1 MALAL
6 IVVAAFAAYVVYH
19 SDIVG
24 LVLSL
29 PDGNEDFVFTG
40 ECQGGGK
47 MAESASLWSI
57 PPKKLG
63 TVLPH
68 RDAGDSPRPVI

>member
-1 MALAL
+1 MAIAL
-6 IVVAAFAAYVVYH
+6 IVVAALAAYVVYH

-40 ECQGGGK
+40 ERQGGGNL
-47 MAESASLWSI
+47 AESNNLWAI
-57 PPKKLG
+57 PPKRLG
-63 TVLPH
+63 APE
-68 RDAGDSPRPVI
+68 GQSPSLT